1 MEKNKY
7 VGKKAKIEAIKRF
20 SGVEL
25 SPTLT
30 TNDVNEYIAQNL
42 FNTSDWKAYHKVFQS
57 VCDEKVNI
65 SMDIEIAESESL
77 FVDGIWFVVQH
88 LVIEKDMPSIA
99 AEIVSEARLSIADC
113 KAAQARSGSHKEGMN
128 RFIKVD
134 LANLL

>member
-1 MEKNKY
+1 MEKNKF

-25 SPTLT
+25 SPTST
-30 TNDVNEYIAQNL
+30 TNEVNEYIAKNL
-42 FNTSDWKAYHKVFQS
+42 FNTPKWKAYHTVFQS

-65 SMDIEIAESESL
+65 DVEVAESENL
-77 FVDGIWFVVQH
+77 FADGIWFVVQH

>member
-1 MEKNKY
+1 MIKNKF

-25 SPTLT
+25 SPTST

-42 FNTSDWKAYHKVFQS
+42 YNTSEWKAYHKVFQS

-65 SMDIEIAESESL
+65 SMDIEVAESENL

-88 LVIEKDMPSIA
+88 LVIVKDMPSIA
-99 AEIVSEARLSIADC
+99 AEIVSAARLSIADC
-113 KAAQARSGSHKEGMN
+113 KAAQERSTSHKEKMD

-134 LANLL
+134 LANRL

>member
-25 SPTLT
+25 SPTST
-30 TNDVNEYIAQNL
+30 TNEVNEYIAQNL
-42 FNTSDWKAYHKVFQS
+42 FNTPKWKAYHTVFQS

-65 SMDIEIAESESL
+65 DVEVAESENL
-77 FVDGIWFVVQH
+77 FVDGIWFAVQYMAMR
-88 LVIEKDMPSIA
+88 DMPAIA
-99 AEIVSEARLSIADC
+99 VGIVSEARLSIADC
-113 KAAQARSGSHKEGMN
+113 KAAQERSGSHKEEMD